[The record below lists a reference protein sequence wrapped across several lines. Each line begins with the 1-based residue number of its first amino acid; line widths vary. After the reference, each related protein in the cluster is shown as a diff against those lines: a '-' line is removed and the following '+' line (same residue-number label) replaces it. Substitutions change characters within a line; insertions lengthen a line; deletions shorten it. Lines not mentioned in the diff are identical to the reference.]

1 MKRLFNTKFFIAI
14 IFFCVGFFTN
24 HLLTKVRG
32 APIIATNDERFPV
45 EIDDFDHTSMMDTI
59 NRLSKE
65 RADARASAM
74 GDVSK
79 REDDDNVYYD
89 IPQKSEGGVEH
100 RLNVEVK
107 DGMIKISEDQ
117 KSSGNM
123 LVETS
128 SERMFSIDQGLDGD
142 RAEVINEKDKIVIKI
157 PKK

>member
-1 MKRLFNTKFFIAI
+1 M
-14 IFFCVGFFTN
+14 
-24 HLLTKVRG
+24 
-32 APIIATNDERFPV
+32 IATNDERFPV
-45 EIDDFDHTSMMDTI
+45 DIDDFDHTSMMDTI

-65 RADARASAM
+65 RAEARASAM
-74 GDVSK
+74 GDVSR

-89 IPQKSEGGVEH
+89 IPQKAEDGVEH

-117 KSSGNM
+117 KSAGDM
-123 LVETS
+123 LVEAS

>member
-1 MKRLFNTKFFIAI
+1 M
-14 IFFCVGFFTN
+14 
-24 HLLTKVRG
+24 
-32 APIIATNDERFPV
+32 IATNDERFPV
-45 EIDDFDHTSMMDTI
+45 DIDDFDHTSMMDTI

-65 RADARASAM
+65 RAEARASAM
-74 GDVSK
+74 GDVSR

-89 IPQKSEGGVEH
+89 IPQKAEGGVEH

-107 DGMIKISEDQ
+107 DGMIRISEDQ
-117 KSSGNM
+117 KSSGDT

-128 SERMFSIDQGLDGD
+128 SERMFSIDPGLDGE